1 MKTLFYGD
9 RKVFMPHYGVGYFYS
24 NIVGQGAHN
33 SMKFKGQNFVL
44 LFSVRTK
51 TKTLFKTYITL
62 ELEFQK

>member
-1 MKTLFYGD
+1 
-9 RKVFMPHYGVGYFYS
+9 MPHYGVGYLYS

-51 TKTLFKTYITL
+51 TKTLFKDSLIFFSKTYVTL